1 MTPPRYWL
9 VMPAAGRGKRL
20 GSETPKQFLTVVG
33 RPMLAWALQPFFD
46 DPRCAGVMLAIAS
59 DDADWPA
66 VRSALPRPVLETV
79 GGLERSDSVR
89 LALQSLLA
97 RGAQATDWVLVHDAA
112 RPCVSNAEIDALVD
126 AVVAHAE
133 GGSPSDD
140 LPSGDARAGGL
151 LAVPLADTL
160 KRGRSRSEAT
170 VPREG
175 LWRALTPQMFRL
187 GALLQALQQAASAG
201 RKPTDE
207 AQAMEWQGSEPL
219 LVGGDS
225 TNIKVTTF
233 ADLRLVEGIL
243 QARSQGES
251 P

>member
-20 GSETPKQFLTVVG
+20 GGATPKQFLTVAG
-33 RPMLAWALQPFFD
+33 RPLIAWALQPFFD
-46 DPRCAGVMLAIAS
+46 DPRCAGVMLAVAPDDTDWLSFRAS
-59 DDADWPA
+59 
-66 VRSALPRPVLETV
+66 LPRPVLETS
-79 GGLERSDSVR
+79 GGAERADSVR
-89 LALQSLLA
+89 LALQALLA
-97 RGAQATDWVLVHDAA
+97 RGAQAADWVLVHDAA
-112 RPCVSNAEIDALVD
+112 RPCVSNAEIKALVD
-126 AVVAHAE
+126 AVVAHVE
-133 GGSPSDD
+133 TGSSAGD
-140 LPSGDARAGGL
+140 LRAGGL

-170 VPREG
+170 VPRDG

-187 GALLQALQQAASAG
+187 GDLLQALQQAESEG

-219 LVGGDS
+219 LVGGES

-243 QARSQGES
+243 QARSKGES

>member
-20 GSETPKQFLTVVG
+20 GGATPKQFLTVAG
-33 RPMLAWALQPFFD
+33 RPLIAWALQPFFD
-46 DPRCAGVMLAIAS
+46 DPRCAGVMLAVAPDDTDWLSLRAS
-59 DDADWPA
+59 
-66 VRSALPRPVLETV
+66 LPRPVLETS
-79 GGLERSDSVR
+79 GGAERADSVR
-89 LALQSLLA
+89 LALQALLA
-97 RGAQATDWVLVHDAA
+97 RGAQAADWVLVHDAA
-112 RPCVSNAEIDALVD
+112 RPCVSNAEVKALVD
-126 AVVAHAE
+126 SVVVYAE
-133 GGSPSDD
+133 GDSRAGDSPA
-140 LPSGDARAGGL
+140 GDVRAGGL

-160 KRGRSRSEAT
+160 KRGRSHSETT

-187 GALLQALQQAASAG
+187 GALLQALQQAESEG

-219 LVGGDS
+219 LVGGES

-243 QARSQGES
+243 QARSKGES

>member
-20 GSETPKQFLTVVG
+20 GGTIPKQFLTVAG
-33 RPMLAWALQPFFD
+33 RPLIAWALQPFFD
-46 DPRCAGVMLAIAS
+46 DPRCAGVMLAIAP
-59 DDADWPA
+59 DDVDWVG
-66 VRSALPRPVLETV
+66 VRASLPRPVLETT
-79 GGLERSDSVR
+79 GGAERADSVR
-89 LALQSLLA
+89 LALQALLA
-97 RGAQATDWVLVHDAA
+97 RGAQAADWVLVHDAA
-112 RPCVSNAEIDALVD
+112 RPCISNAEIKALVD
-126 AVVAHAE
+126 AVLAHAE
-133 GGSPSDD
+133 ADSPAGD
-140 LPSGDARAGGL
+140 LRAGGL

-187 GALLQALQQAASAG
+187 GGLLQALQQAESEG

-219 LVGGDS
+219 LVGGES

-243 QARSQGES
+243 QARSRGES

>member
-20 GSETPKQFLTVVG
+20 GGATPKQFLTVAG
-33 RPMLAWALQPFFD
+33 RPLIAWALQPFFD
-46 DPRCAGVMLAIAS
+46 DPRCAGVMLAVAPDDTDWLSFRAS
-59 DDADWPA
+59 
-66 VRSALPRPVLETV
+66 LPRPVLETS
-79 GGLERSDSVR
+79 GGAERADSVR
-89 LALQSLLA
+89 LALQALLA
-97 RGAQATDWVLVHDAA
+97 RGAQAADWVLVHDAA
-112 RPCVSNAEIDALVD
+112 RPCVSNAEIKALVD
-126 AVVAHAE
+126 VVVAHAE
-133 GGSPSDD
+133 AD
-140 LPSGDARAGGL
+140 LRAGGL

-160 KRGRSRSEAT
+160 KRGRSHSEAT

-187 GALLQALQQAASAG
+187 GALLQALQQAESEG

-219 LVGGDS
+219 LVGGES

-243 QARSQGES
+243 QARSKGES

>member
-1 MTPPRYWL
+1 
-9 VMPAAGRGKRL
+9 MPAAGRGKRL
-20 GSETPKQFLTVVG
+20 GGATPKQFLTVAG
-33 RPMLAWALQPFFD
+33 RPLIAWALQPFFD
-46 DPRCAGVMLAIAS
+46 DPRCAGVMLAVAPDDTDWLSFRAS
-59 DDADWPA
+59 
-66 VRSALPRPVLETV
+66 LPRPVLETS
-79 GGLERSDSVR
+79 GGAERADSVR
-89 LALQSLLA
+89 LALQALLA
-97 RGAQATDWVLVHDAA
+97 RGAQAADWVLVHDAA
-112 RPCVSNAEIDALVD
+112 RPCVSNAEIKALVD

-133 GGSPSDD
+133 AD
-140 LPSGDARAGGL
+140 LRAGGL

-160 KRGRSRSEAT
+160 KRGRSHSEAT

-187 GALLQALQQAASAG
+187 GALLQALQQAESEG

-219 LVGGDS
+219 LVGGES

-243 QARSQGES
+243 QARSKGES

>member
-1 MTPPRYWL
+1 VTPPRYWL

-20 GSETPKQFLTVVG
+20 GGAIPKQFLTVAG
-33 RPMLAWALQPFFD
+33 RPLIAWALQPFFD
-46 DPRCAGVMLAIAS
+46 DPRCAGVMLAVAPDDTDWLSFRAS
-59 DDADWPA
+59 
-66 VRSALPRPVLETV
+66 LPRPVLETS
-79 GGLERSDSVR
+79 GGAERADSVR
-89 LALQSLLA
+89 LALQALLA
-97 RGAQATDWVLVHDAA
+97 RGAQAADWVLVHDAA
-112 RPCVSNAEIDALVD
+112 RPCVSNAEIKALVD
-126 AVVAHAE
+126 VVVAHAE
-133 GGSPSDD
+133 AD
-140 LPSGDARAGGL
+140 LRAGGL

-160 KRGRSRSEAT
+160 KRGRSHSEAT

-187 GALLQALQQAASAG
+187 GALLQALQQAESEG

-219 LVGGDS
+219 LVGGES

-243 QARSQGES
+243 QARSKGES

>member
-20 GSETPKQFLTVVG
+20 GGAIPKQFLTVAG
-33 RPMLAWALQPFFD
+33 RPLIAWALQPFFD
-46 DPRCAGVMLAIAS
+46 DPRCAGVMLAVAPDDTDWLSFRAS
-59 DDADWPA
+59 
-66 VRSALPRPVLETV
+66 LPRPVLETS
-79 GGLERSDSVR
+79 GGAERADSVR
-89 LALQSLLA
+89 LALQALLA
-97 RGAQATDWVLVHDAA
+97 RGAQAADWVLVHDAA
-112 RPCVSNAEIDALVD
+112 RPCVSNAEIKALVD
-126 AVVAHAE
+126 VVVAHAE
-133 GGSPSDD
+133 AD
-140 LPSGDARAGGL
+140 LRAGGL

-160 KRGRSRSEAT
+160 KRGRSHSEAT

-187 GALLQALQQAASAG
+187 GALLQALQQAESEG

-219 LVGGDS
+219 LVGGES

-243 QARSQGES
+243 QARSKGES

>member
-1 MTPPRYWL
+1 LTSPVTPPRYWL

-20 GSETPKQFLTVVG
+20 GGATPKQFLTVAG
-33 RPMLAWALQPFFD
+33 RPLIAWALQPFFD
-46 DPRCAGVMLAIAS
+46 DPRCAGVMLAVAPDDTDWLSFRAS
-59 DDADWPA
+59 
-66 VRSALPRPVLETV
+66 LPRPVLETS
-79 GGLERSDSVR
+79 GGAERADSVR
-89 LALQSLLA
+89 LALQALLA
-97 RGAQATDWVLVHDAA
+97 RGAQAADWVLVHDAA
-112 RPCVSNAEIDALVD
+112 RPCVSNAEIKALVD
-126 AVVAHAE
+126 VVVAHAE
-133 GGSPSDD
+133 AD
-140 LPSGDARAGGL
+140 LRAGGL

-160 KRGRSRSEAT
+160 KRGRSHSEAT

-187 GALLQALQQAASAG
+187 GALLQALQQAESEG

-219 LVGGDS
+219 LVGGES

-243 QARSQGES
+243 QARSKGES

>member
-20 GSETPKQFLTVVG
+20 GGTVPKQFLTVAG
-33 RPMLAWALQPFFD
+33 RPLIAWALQPFFD
-46 DPRCAGVMLAIAS
+46 DPRCAGVMLAIAP
-59 DDADWPA
+59 DDADWLGIRA
-66 VRSALPRPVLETV
+66 LLPRPVLETT
-79 GGLERSDSVR
+79 GGAERADSVR
-89 LALQSLLA
+89 LALQALLA

-112 RPCVSNAEIDALVD
+112 RPCVSNAEIKALVD

-133 GGSPSDD
+133 SGSSAGD
-140 LPSGDARAGGL
+140 LRAGGL

-170 VPREG
+170 VPRDG

-187 GALLQALQQAASAG
+187 GDLLQALQQAESEG

-207 AQAMEWQGSEPL
+207 AQAMEWCGSEPL
-219 LVGGDS
+219 FVGGES

-243 QARSQGES
+243 QARSKGES

>member
-1 MTPPRYWL
+1 LTSPVTPPRYWL

-20 GSETPKQFLTVVG
+20 GGATPKQFLTVAG
-33 RPMLAWALQPFFD
+33 RPLIAWSLQPFFD
-46 DPRCAGVMLAIAS
+46 DPRCAGVMVAIAP
-59 DDADWPA
+59 DDADWLRLRP
-66 VRSALPRPVLETV
+66 SLPRPVLETS
-79 GGLERSDSVR
+79 GGAERADSVR
-89 LALQSLLA
+89 LALQALLG
-97 RGAQATDWVLVHDAA
+97 RGAQAADWVLVHDAA
-112 RPCVSNAEIDALVD
+112 RPCVSTAEIKALVD

-133 GGSPSDD
+133 GDV
-140 LPSGDARAGGL
+140 RAGGL

-187 GALLQALQQAASAG
+187 GALLQALQQAESEG

-219 LVGGDS
+219 LVGGES

-243 QARSQGES
+243 QARSKGES

>member
-1 MTPPRYWL
+1 LTSPVTPPRYWL

-20 GSETPKQFLTVVG
+20 GGATPKQFLTVAG
-33 RPMLAWALQPFFD
+33 RPLIAWALQPFFD
-46 DPRCAGVMLAIAS
+46 DPRCAGVMLAVAPDDTDWLSFRAS
-59 DDADWPA
+59 
-66 VRSALPRPVLETV
+66 LPRPVLETS
-79 GGLERSDSVR
+79 GGAERADSVR
-89 LALQSLLA
+89 LALQALLA
-97 RGAQATDWVLVHDAA
+97 RGAQAADWVLVHDAA
-112 RPCVSNAEIDALVD
+112 RPCVSNAEIKALVD

-133 GGSPSDD
+133 AD
-140 LPSGDARAGGL
+140 LRAGGL

-160 KRGRSRSEAT
+160 KRGRSHSEAT

-187 GALLQALQQAASAG
+187 GALLQALQQAESEG

-219 LVGGDS
+219 LVGGES

-243 QARSQGES
+243 QARSKGES

>member
-20 GSETPKQFLTVVG
+20 GGTVPKQFLTVAG
-33 RPMLAWALQPFFD
+33 RPLIAWALQPFFD
-46 DPRCAGVMLAIAS
+46 DPRCAGVMLAIAP
-59 DDADWPA
+59 DDADWLGI
-66 VRSALPRPVLETV
+66 RSSLPRPVLETT
-79 GGLERSDSVR
+79 GGAERADSVR
-89 LALQSLLA
+89 LALQALLA

-112 RPCVSNAEIDALVD
+112 RPCVSNAEIKALVD
-126 AVVAHAE
+126 AVVAHVE
-133 GGSPSDD
+133 TGSSAGD
-140 LPSGDARAGGL
+140 LRAGGL

-170 VPREG
+170 VPRDG

-187 GALLQALQQAASAG
+187 GDLLQALQQAESEG

-219 LVGGDS
+219 LVGGES

-243 QARSQGES
+243 QARSKGES

>member
-20 GSETPKQFLTVVG
+20 GGATPKQFLTVAG
-33 RPMLAWALQPFFD
+33 RPLIAWALQPFFD
-46 DPRCAGVMLAIAS
+46 DPRCAGVMLAVAPDDTDWLSFSAS
-59 DDADWPA
+59 
-66 VRSALPRPVLETV
+66 LPRPVLETS
-79 GGLERSDSVR
+79 GGAERADSVR
-89 LALQSLLA
+89 LALQALLA
-97 RGAQATDWVLVHDAA
+97 RGAQAADWVLVHDAA
-112 RPCVSNAEIDALVD
+112 RPCVSNAEIKALVD
-126 AVVAHAE
+126 VVVAHAE
-133 GGSPSDD
+133 AD
-140 LPSGDARAGGL
+140 LRAGGL

-160 KRGRSRSEAT
+160 KRGRSHSEAT

-187 GALLQALQQAASAG
+187 GALLQALQQAESEG

-219 LVGGDS
+219 LVGGES

-243 QARSQGES
+243 QARSKGES

>member
-20 GSETPKQFLTVVG
+20 GGAIPKQFLTVAG
-33 RPMLAWALQPFFD
+33 RPLIAWSLQPFFD
-46 DPRCAGVMLAIAS
+46 DPRCRGVMLAIAA
-59 DDADWPA
+59 DDADWLEIRA
-66 VRSALPRPVLETV
+66 SLPRPVLETP
-79 GGLERSDSVR
+79 GGAERADSVR
-89 LALQSLLA
+89 LALEALLA
-97 RGAQATDWVLVHDAA
+97 GGADAADWVLVHDAA
-112 RPCVSNAEIDALVD
+112 RPCVSGAEIQALVD
-126 AVVAHAE
+126 AVVAHAA
-133 GGSPSDD
+133 
-140 LPSGDARAGGL
+140 GDSAAGDMKAGGL

-160 KRGRSRSEAT
+160 KRGRSHSEAT

-187 GALLQALQQAASAG
+187 GALLQALQRAKTEG

-219 LVGGDS
+219 LVGGES

-233 ADLRLVEGIL
+233 ADLRLVEGIF
-243 QARSQGES
+243 QARSRGES

>member
-20 GSETPKQFLTVVG
+20 GGSTPKQFLSVAG
-33 RPMLAWALQPFFD
+33 RPLIAWSLQPFFD
-46 DPRCAGVMLAIAS
+46 DPRCAGVMLAIAA
-59 DDADWPA
+59 DDPDWLA
-66 VRSALPRPVLETV
+66 IRSTLARPVLETA
-79 GGLERSDSVR
+79 GGAERADSVR
-89 LALQSLLA
+89 LALEALLA
-97 RGAQATDWVLVHDAA
+97 RGAKSADWVLVHDAA
-112 RPCVSNAEIDALVD
+112 RPCVSRAEITALVD
-126 AVVAHAE
+126 AVA
-133 GGSPSDD
+133 
-140 LPSGDARAGGL
+140 ARAANEANAGGL

-160 KRGRSRSEAT
+160 KRGSTRSEAT
-170 VPREG
+170 IAREG

-187 GALLQALQQAASAG
+187 GELLQALQQAKAES
-201 RKPTDE
+201 RMPTDE

-219 LVGGDS
+219 LVGGES

-243 QARSQGES
+243 QARSVGES

>member
-20 GSETPKQFLTVVG
+20 GGAIPKQFLTVAG
-33 RPMLAWALQPFFD
+33 RPLIAWSLQPFFD
-46 DPRCAGVMLAIAS
+46 DPRCAGVMVAIAP
-59 DDADWPA
+59 DDADWIGLRA
-66 VRSALPRPVLETV
+66 SLPRPVLETS
-79 GGLERSDSVR
+79 GGAERADSVR
-89 LALQSLLA
+89 LALQALLS
-97 RGAQATDWVLVHDAA
+97 RGAAHSDWVLVHDAA
-112 RPCVSNAEIDALVD
+112 RPCVSNAEIKALVD

-133 GGSPSDD
+133 RDSPAGD
-140 LPSGDARAGGL
+140 LKAGGL

-160 KRGRSRSEAT
+160 KRGRSHSEAT

-187 GALLQALQQAASAG
+187 GALLQALQQAESEG

-219 LVGGDS
+219 LVGGES

-243 QARSQGES
+243 QARSKGES

>member
-1 MTPPRYWL
+1 VTPPRYWL

-20 GSETPKQFLTVVG
+20 GGAVPKQFLTVAG
-33 RPMLAWALQPFFD
+33 RPLIAWALQPFFD
-46 DPRCAGVMLAIAS
+46 DPRCAGVMLAVAS
-59 DDADWPA
+59 DDTDWLS
-66 VRSALPRPVLETV
+66 VRAALPRPVLETT
-79 GGLERSDSVR
+79 GGAERADSVR
-89 LALQSLLA
+89 LALQALLA

-112 RPCVSNAEIDALVD
+112 RPCVSNAEIKVLVD
-126 AVVAHAE
+126 AVVVHAE
-133 GGSPSDD
+133 ADSSAGD
-140 LPSGDARAGGL
+140 LRAGGL

-170 VPREG
+170 VPRDG

-187 GALLQALQQAASAG
+187 GDLLKALQQAESEG

-207 AQAMEWQGSEPL
+207 AQAMEWCGIEPL
-219 LVGGDS
+219 LVGGES

-243 QARSQGES
+243 QARSKGES

>member
-20 GSETPKQFLTVVG
+20 GGTVPKQFLTVAG
-33 RPMLAWALQPFFD
+33 RPLIAWALQPFFD
-46 DPRCAGVMLAIAS
+46 DPRCAGVMLAIAP
-59 DDADWPA
+59 DDADWLGI
-66 VRSALPRPVLETV
+66 RSSLPRPVLETT
-79 GGLERSDSVR
+79 GGAERADSVR
-89 LALQSLLA
+89 LALQALLA

-112 RPCVSNAEIDALVD
+112 RPCVSNAEIKALVD
-126 AVVAHAE
+126 VVVAHAE
-133 GGSPSDD
+133 AD
-140 LPSGDARAGGL
+140 LRAGGL

-160 KRGRSRSEAT
+160 KRGRSHSEAT

-187 GALLQALQQAASAG
+187 GALLQALQQAESEG

-219 LVGGDS
+219 LVGGES

-243 QARSQGES
+243 QARSKGES

>member
-1 MTPPRYWL
+1 LTSHVTPPRYWL

-20 GSETPKQFLTVVG
+20 GGATPKQFLTVAG
-33 RPMLAWALQPFFD
+33 RPLIAWALQPFFD
-46 DPRCAGVMLAIAS
+46 DPRCAGVMLAVAPDDTDWLSFRAS
-59 DDADWPA
+59 
-66 VRSALPRPVLETV
+66 LPRPVLETS
-79 GGLERSDSVR
+79 GGAERADSVR
-89 LALQSLLA
+89 LALQALLA
-97 RGAQATDWVLVHDAA
+97 RGAQAADWVLVHDAA
-112 RPCVSNAEIDALVD
+112 RPCVSNAEIKALVD
-126 AVVAHAE
+126 VVVAHAE
-133 GGSPSDD
+133 AD
-140 LPSGDARAGGL
+140 LRAGGL

-160 KRGRSRSEAT
+160 KRGRSHSEAT

-187 GALLQALQQAASAG
+187 GALLQALQQAESEG

-219 LVGGDS
+219 LVGGES

-243 QARSQGES
+243 QARSKGES

>member
-20 GSETPKQFLTVVG
+20 GGTVPKQFLTVAG
-33 RPMLAWALQPFFD
+33 RPLIAWALQPFFD
-46 DPRCAGVMLAIAS
+46 DPRCAGVMLAVAP
-59 DDADWPA
+59 DDTDWLS
-66 VRSALPRPVLETV
+66 VRAALPRPVLETT
-79 GGLERSDSVR
+79 GGAERADSVR
-89 LALQSLLA
+89 LALQALLA

-112 RPCVSNAEIDALVD
+112 RPCVSNAEIKALVD

-133 GGSPSDD
+133 ADSSA
-140 LPSGDARAGGL
+140 GDSRAGGL

-170 VPREG
+170 VPRDG

-187 GALLQALQQAASAG
+187 GDLLQALQQSESEG

-207 AQAMEWQGSEPL
+207 AQAMEWCGSEPL
-219 LVGGDS
+219 LVGGES

-243 QARSQGES
+243 QARSKGES

>member
-20 GSETPKQFLTVVG
+20 GGATPKQFLTVAG
-33 RPMLAWALQPFFD
+33 RPLIAWALQPFFD
-46 DPRCAGVMLAIAS
+46 DPRCAGVMLAVAPDDTDWLSFRAS
-59 DDADWPA
+59 
-66 VRSALPRPVLETV
+66 LPRPVLETS
-79 GGLERSDSVR
+79 GGAERADSVR
-89 LALQSLLA
+89 LALQALLA
-97 RGAQATDWVLVHDAA
+97 RGAQAADWVLVHDAA
-112 RPCVSNAEIDALVD
+112 RPCVSNAEIKALVD

-133 GGSPSDD
+133 AD
-140 LPSGDARAGGL
+140 LRAGGL

-160 KRGRSRSEAT
+160 KRGRSRSVAT

-187 GALLQALQQAASAG
+187 GALLQALQQAESEG

-219 LVGGDS
+219 LVGGES

-243 QARSQGES
+243 QARSKGES

>member
-20 GSETPKQFLTVVG
+20 GGTVPKQFLTVAG
-33 RPMLAWALQPFFD
+33 RPLIAWALQPFFD
-46 DPRCAGVMLAIAS
+46 DPRCAGVMLAIAP
-59 DDADWPA
+59 DDADWLGIRA
-66 VRSALPRPVLETV
+66 SLPRAVLETT
-79 GGLERSDSVR
+79 GGAERADSVR
-89 LALQSLLA
+89 LALQALLA
-97 RGAQATDWVLVHDAA
+97 RGAQAADWVLVHDAA
-112 RPCVSNAEIDALVD
+112 RPCVSNAEIKALVD
-126 AVVAHAE
+126 AVAAHAE
-133 GGSPSDD
+133 SGSSAGD
-140 LPSGDARAGGL
+140 LRAGGL

-160 KRGRSRSEAT
+160 KRGRSRSETT
-170 VPREG
+170 VPRDG

-187 GALLQALQQAASAG
+187 GDLLQALQQAESEG

-207 AQAMEWQGSEPL
+207 AQAMEWCGSEPL
-219 LVGGDS
+219 LVGGES

-243 QARSQGES
+243 QARSKGES

>member
-20 GSETPKQFLTVVG
+20 GGATPKQFLTVAG
-33 RPMLAWALQPFFD
+33 RPLIAWALQPFFD
-46 DPRCAGVMLAIAS
+46 DPRCAGVMLAVAPDDTDWLSFRAS
-59 DDADWPA
+59 
-66 VRSALPRPVLETV
+66 LPRPVLETS
-79 GGLERSDSVR
+79 GGAERADSVR
-89 LALQSLLA
+89 LALQALLA
-97 RGAQATDWVLVHDAA
+97 RGAQAADWVLVHDAA
-112 RPCVSNAEIDALVD
+112 RPCVSNAEIKALVD

-133 GGSPSDD
+133 AD
-140 LPSGDARAGGL
+140 LRAGGL

-160 KRGRSRSEAT
+160 KRGRSHSEAT

-187 GALLQALQQAASAG
+187 GALLQALQQAESEG

-219 LVGGDS
+219 LVGGES

-243 QARSQGES
+243 QARSKGES

>member
-1 MTPPRYWL
+1 VTPPRYWL

-20 GSETPKQFLTVVG
+20 GGATPKQFLTVAG
-33 RPMLAWALQPFFD
+33 RPLIAWALQPFFD
-46 DPRCAGVMLAIAS
+46 DPRCAGVMLAVAPDDTDWLSLRAS
-59 DDADWPA
+59 
-66 VRSALPRPVLETV
+66 LPRPVLETS
-79 GGLERSDSVR
+79 GGAERADSVR
-89 LALQSLLA
+89 LALQALLA
-97 RGAQATDWVLVHDAA
+97 RGAQAADWVLVHDAA
-112 RPCVSNAEIDALVD
+112 RPCVSNAEIKALVD

-133 GGSPSDD
+133 AD
-140 LPSGDARAGGL
+140 LRAGGL

-160 KRGRSRSEAT
+160 KRGRSHSEAT

-187 GALLQALQQAASAG
+187 GALLQALQQAESEG

-219 LVGGDS
+219 LVGGES

-243 QARSQGES
+243 QARSKGES

>member
-1 MTPPRYWL
+1 L
-9 VMPAAGRGKRL
+9 I
-20 GSETPKQFLTVVG
+20 
-33 RPMLAWALQPFFD
+33 AWALQPFFD
-46 DPRCAGVMLAIAS
+46 DPRCAGVMLAVAPDDTDWLSFRAS
-59 DDADWPA
+59 
-66 VRSALPRPVLETV
+66 LPRPVLETS
-79 GGLERSDSVR
+79 GGAERADSVR
-89 LALQSLLA
+89 LALQALLA
-97 RGAQATDWVLVHDAA
+97 RGAQAADWVLVHDAA
-112 RPCVSNAEIDALVD
+112 RPCVSNAEIKALVD

-133 GGSPSDD
+133 AD
-140 LPSGDARAGGL
+140 LRAGGL

-160 KRGRSRSEAT
+160 KRGRSHSEAT

-187 GALLQALQQAASAG
+187 GALLQALQQAESEG

-219 LVGGDS
+219 LVGGES

-243 QARSQGES
+243 QARSKGES

>member
-1 MTPPRYWL
+1 LTSHVTPPRYWL

-20 GSETPKQFLTVVG
+20 GGATPKQFLTVAG
-33 RPMLAWALQPFFD
+33 RPLIAWALQPFFD
-46 DPRCAGVMLAIAS
+46 DPRCAGVMLAVAPDDTDWLSFRAS
-59 DDADWPA
+59 
-66 VRSALPRPVLETV
+66 LPRPVLETS
-79 GGLERSDSVR
+79 GGAERADSVR
-89 LALQSLLA
+89 LALQALLA
-97 RGAQATDWVLVHDAA
+97 RGAQAADWVLVHDAA
-112 RPCVSNAEIDALVD
+112 RPCVSNVEIKALVD
-126 AVVAHAE
+126 VVVAHAE
-133 GGSPSDD
+133 AD
-140 LPSGDARAGGL
+140 LRAGGL

-160 KRGRSRSEAT
+160 KRGRSHSEAT

-187 GALLQALQQAASAG
+187 GALLQALQQAESEG

-219 LVGGDS
+219 LVGGES

-243 QARSQGES
+243 QARSKGES

>member
-1 MTPPRYWL
+1 
-9 VMPAAGRGKRL
+9 MPAAGRGKRL
-20 GSETPKQFLTVVG
+20 GGAIPKQFLTVAG
-33 RPMLAWALQPFFD
+33 RPLIAWALQPFFD
-46 DPRCAGVMLAIAS
+46 DPRCAGVMLAVAPDDTDWLSFRAS
-59 DDADWPA
+59 
-66 VRSALPRPVLETV
+66 LPRPVLETS
-79 GGLERSDSVR
+79 GGAERADSVR
-89 LALQSLLA
+89 LALQALLA
-97 RGAQATDWVLVHDAA
+97 RGAQAADWVLVHDAA
-112 RPCVSNAEIDALVD
+112 RPCVSNAEIKALVD
-126 AVVAHAE
+126 VVVAHAE
-133 GGSPSDD
+133 AD
-140 LPSGDARAGGL
+140 LRAGGL

-160 KRGRSRSEAT
+160 KRGRSHSEAT

-187 GALLQALQQAASAG
+187 GALLQALQQAESEG

-219 LVGGDS
+219 LVGGES

-243 QARSQGES
+243 QARSKGES

>member
-1 MTPPRYWL
+1 VTPPRYWL

-20 GSETPKQFLTVVG
+20 GGATPKQFLTVAG
-33 RPMLAWALQPFFD
+33 RPLIAWALQPFFD
-46 DPRCAGVMLAIAS
+46 DPRCAGVMLAVAPDDTDWLSFRAS
-59 DDADWPA
+59 
-66 VRSALPRPVLETV
+66 LPRPVLETS
-79 GGLERSDSVR
+79 GGAERADSVR
-89 LALQSLLA
+89 LALQALLA
-97 RGAQATDWVLVHDAA
+97 RGAQAADWVLVHDAA
-112 RPCVSNAEIDALVD
+112 RPCVSNAEIKALVD
-126 AVVAHAE
+126 VVVAHAE
-133 GGSPSDD
+133 AD
-140 LPSGDARAGGL
+140 LRAGGL

-160 KRGRSRSEAT
+160 KRGRSHSEAT

-187 GALLQALQQAASAG
+187 GALLQALQQAESEG

-219 LVGGDS
+219 LVGGES

-243 QARSQGES
+243 QARSKGES

>member
-20 GSETPKQFLTVVG
+20 GGATPKQFLTVAG
-33 RPMLAWALQPFFD
+33 RPLIAWALQPFFD
-46 DPRCAGVMLAIAS
+46 DPRCAGVMLAVAPDDTDWLSLRAS
-59 DDADWPA
+59 
-66 VRSALPRPVLETV
+66 LPRPVLETS
-79 GGLERSDSVR
+79 GGAERADSVR
-89 LALQSLLA
+89 LALQALLA
-97 RGAQATDWVLVHDAA
+97 RGAQAADWVLVHDAA
-112 RPCVSNAEIDALVD
+112 RPCVSNAEIKALVD
-126 AVVAHAE
+126 VVVAHAE
-133 GGSPSDD
+133 AD
-140 LPSGDARAGGL
+140 LRAGGL

-160 KRGRSRSEAT
+160 KRGRSHSEAT

-187 GALLQALQQAASAG
+187 GALLQALQQAESEG

-219 LVGGDS
+219 LVGGES

-243 QARSQGES
+243 QARSKGES

>member
-1 MTPPRYWL
+1 LTSHVTPPRYWL

-20 GSETPKQFLTVVG
+20 GGATPKQFLTVAG
-33 RPMLAWALQPFFD
+33 RPLIAWALQPFFD
-46 DPRCAGVMLAIAS
+46 DPRCAGVMLAVAPDDTDWLSFRAS
-59 DDADWPA
+59 
-66 VRSALPRPVLETV
+66 LPRPVLETS
-79 GGLERSDSVR
+79 GGAERADSVR
-89 LALQSLLA
+89 LALQALLA
-97 RGAQATDWVLVHDAA
+97 RGAQAADWVLVHDAA
-112 RPCVSNAEIDALVD
+112 RPCVSNAEIKALVD

-133 GGSPSDD
+133 AD
-140 LPSGDARAGGL
+140 LRAGGL

-160 KRGRSRSEAT
+160 KRGRSHSEAT

-187 GALLQALQQAASAG
+187 GALLHALQQAESEG

-219 LVGGDS
+219 LVGGES

-243 QARSQGES
+243 QARSKGES

>member
-1 MTPPRYWL
+1 L
-9 VMPAAGRGKRL
+9 I
-20 GSETPKQFLTVVG
+20 
-33 RPMLAWALQPFFD
+33 AWALQPFFD
-46 DPRCAGVMLAIAS
+46 DPRCAGVMLAVAPDDTDWLSFRAS
-59 DDADWPA
+59 
-66 VRSALPRPVLETV
+66 LPRPVLETS
-79 GGLERSDSVR
+79 GGAERADSVR
-89 LALQSLLA
+89 LALQALLA
-97 RGAQATDWVLVHDAA
+97 RGAQAADWVLVHDAA
-112 RPCVSNAEIDALVD
+112 RPCVSNAEIKALVD
-126 AVVAHAE
+126 VVVAHAE
-133 GGSPSDD
+133 AD
-140 LPSGDARAGGL
+140 LRAGGL

-160 KRGRSRSEAT
+160 KRGRSHSEAT

-187 GALLQALQQAASAG
+187 GALLQALQQAESEG

-219 LVGGDS
+219 LVGGES

-243 QARSQGES
+243 QARSKGES

>member
-20 GSETPKQFLTVVG
+20 GGETPKQFLSVAG
-33 RPMLAWALQPFFD
+33 RPLLAWALQPFFD
-46 DPRCAGVMLAIAS
+46 DPRCAGVMLAIAP

-66 VRSALPRPVLETV
+66 VRSALPRPVLETA
-79 GGLERSDSVR
+79 GGAERADSVR
-89 LALQSLLA
+89 SALQALLA
-97 RGAQATDWVLVHDAA
+97 RGAHVADWVLVHDAA
-112 RPCVSNAEIDALVD
+112 RPCVSRAEIKALVD
-126 AVVAHAE
+126 AVVAHAA
-133 GGSPSDD
+133 GRS
-140 LPSGDARAGGL
+140 PSGDVPSGDVSAGGL

-187 GALLQALQQAASAG
+187 GALLQALQQAAAAG
-201 RKPTDE
+201 RTPTDE
-207 AQAMEWQGSEPL
+207 AQAMEWQGSQPL
-219 LVGGDS
+219 LIGGDS

-243 QARSQGES
+243 QARSRGES

>member
-1 MTPPRYWL
+1 VTPPRYWL

-20 GSETPKQFLTVVG
+20 GGATPKQFLTVAG
-33 RPMLAWALQPFFD
+33 RPLIAWALQPFFD
-46 DPRCAGVMLAIAS
+46 DPRCAGVMLAVAPDDTDWLSFRAS
-59 DDADWPA
+59 
-66 VRSALPRPVLETV
+66 LPRPVLETS
-79 GGLERSDSVR
+79 GGAERADSVR
-89 LALQSLLA
+89 LALQALLA
-97 RGAQATDWVLVHDAA
+97 RGAQAADWVLVHDAA
-112 RPCVSNAEIDALVD
+112 RPCVSNAEIKALVD

-133 GGSPSDD
+133 AD
-140 LPSGDARAGGL
+140 LRAGGL

-160 KRGRSRSEAT
+160 KRGRSHSEAT

-187 GALLQALQQAASAG
+187 GALLQALQQAESEG

-219 LVGGDS
+219 LVGGES

-243 QARSQGES
+243 QARSKGES

>member
-20 GSETPKQFLTVVG
+20 GGSTPKQFLSVAG
-33 RPMLAWALQPFFD
+33 RPLIAWSLQPFFD
-46 DPRCAGVMLAIAS
+46 DPRCAGVMLAIAA
-59 DDADWPA
+59 DDADWLA
-66 VRSALPRPVLETV
+66 IRSTLARPVLETA
-79 GGLERSDSVR
+79 GGAERADSVR
-89 LALQSLLA
+89 LALEALLA
-97 RGAQATDWVLVHDAA
+97 RGAKSADWVLVHDAA
-112 RPCVSNAEIDALVD
+112 RPCVLRAEITALVD
-126 AVVAHAE
+126 AVA
-133 GGSPSDD
+133 
-140 LPSGDARAGGL
+140 ARAANQTNTGGL

-160 KRGRSRSEAT
+160 KRGSTRSEAT
-170 VPREG
+170 IAREG

-187 GALLQALQQAASAG
+187 GELLQALQQARTEG
-201 RKPTDE
+201 RTPTDE

-219 LVGGDS
+219 LVGGES

-243 QARSQGES
+243 QARSEGES